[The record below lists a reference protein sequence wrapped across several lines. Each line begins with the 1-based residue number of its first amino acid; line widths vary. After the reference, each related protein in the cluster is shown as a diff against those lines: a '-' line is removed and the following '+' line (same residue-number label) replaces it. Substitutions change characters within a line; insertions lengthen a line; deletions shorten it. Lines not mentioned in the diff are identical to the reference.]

1 MRIKRVFVEK
11 LFGLFDHQIP
21 MNMDD
26 RTTIIHAPNGFGKTT
41 ILRMIDGLFNSRYS
55 ELRTVP
61 FSVFGVELED
71 GTTLCVEK
79 RKGQESGE
87 KQRRETP
94 PTRSLVF
101 SCGGETPYEYEPVG
115 NNEGS
120 SLLVTAVKHL
130 IPHLRQVGPRGW
142 QDSDDEIL
150 DSDQVVERYFD
161 VLRDVL
167 PHTFSERPN
176 EPPWLREIKKSVDVR
191 FVREDRLVARP
202 RANRAGSGDLGSE
215 PTSAVMG
222 YAEELASAIGDTLT
236 EYAELS
242 QSLDRTFP
250 GRLVD
255 QSHDAELTKSEIA
268 YRLSEFEAKRKRLT
282 ESGLLDQELDP
293 QFQQIPGAID
303 DTKASV
309 LSVYVCDVQK
319 KLAVFDNLANKID
332 LLKSIINRRFRHK
345 KIVISREKGIT
356 FTTDK
361 DQPLAANKLSSGEQH
376 EVVMLYELL
385 FMVRPDSLI
394 LIDEPE
400 ISLHVAW
407 QEAFLRDLQE
417 MASLSSFDVLIAT
430 HSPQIISD
438 RWDLTVELKDAVE
451 LQASVQ

>member
-21 MNMDD
+21 MNMGD

-61 FSVFGVELED
+61 FFTFGVELGD
-71 GTTLCVEK
+71 GRTLRVEK
-79 RKGQESGE
+79 RREAKRGE
-87 KQRRETP
+87 RRRSEMS
-94 PTRSLVF
+94 RVLSLVF
-101 SCGGETPYEYEPVG
+101 SCGEETPYEYETVW
-115 NNEGS
+115 S
-120 SLLVTAVKHL
+120 SKETGFPIDAFEDL
-130 IPHLRQVGPRGW
+130 IPHLRRVGPREW
-142 QDSDDEIL
+142 MTSDAEIL
-150 DSDQVVERYFD
+150 DTDQVVERYYD
-161 VLRDVL
+161 ILRKYL
-167 PHTFSERPN
+167 PPPHSERLT
-176 EPPWLREIKKSVDVR
+176 EPRWLRKIKKSVDVR
-191 FVREDRLVARP
+191 FVREDRLVVRP
-202 RANRAGSGDLGSE
+202 QAKRSKSRTWRSE
-215 PTSAVMG
+215 STSAVMG
-222 YAEELASAIGDTLT
+222 YAKELASAIGVTLT

-250 GRLVD
+250 VRLVD
-255 QSHDAELTKSEIA
+255 QSPSAGLTKSELA
-268 YRLSEFEAKRKRLT
+268 NRLSEFEAKRKQLT
-282 ESGLLDQELDP
+282 ELGLLDPETAP
-293 QFQQIPGAID
+293 QFQQIPGTID
-303 DTKASV
+303 ETKASV
-309 LSVYVCDVQK
+309 LSVYVCDVQE
-319 KLAVFDNLANKID
+319 KLAVFDDLADKIS
-332 LLKSIINRRFRHK
+332 LLKAIINRRFRHK

-361 DQPLAANKLSSGEQH
+361 DQPLAADNLSSGEQH

-385 FMVRPDSLI
+385 FKVRRDSLI

-417 MASLSSFDVLIAT
+417 MAHLSSFDVLIAT

-451 LQASVQ
+451 LQESLQ